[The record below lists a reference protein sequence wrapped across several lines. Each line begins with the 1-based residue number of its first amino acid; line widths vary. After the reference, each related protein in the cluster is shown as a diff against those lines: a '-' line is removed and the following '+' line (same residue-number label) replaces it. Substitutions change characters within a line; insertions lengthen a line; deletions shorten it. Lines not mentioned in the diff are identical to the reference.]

1 MFSRKSKAPQLEGKS
16 LEELLFLAETQAD
29 PVVRHA
35 ALTRAEMLAPDN
47 LDIQRALL
55 LLGRLHE
62 RSPRAMDFSVIKSYL
77 LHAFEHPEEHPPQE
91 VRQMAREL
99 FDDRRLLRCLELAPD
114 REAFLRSYLEEL
126 SREYMRVFVA
136 ADNRHIPRV
145 FGISFKGS
153 LAKYLAAPAKD
164 ILSNILSSPYLD
176 EEEARV
182 LARAFYRAFFEHAG
196 GETGELDS
204 KLGAQLRALLR

>member
-1 MFSRKSKAPQLEGKS
+1 
-16 LEELLFLAETQAD
+16 
-29 PVVRHA
+29 
-35 ALTRAEMLAPDN
+35 
-47 LDIQRALL
+47 
-55 LLGRLHE
+55 
-62 RSPRAMDFSVIKSYL
+62 
-77 LHAFEHPEEHPPQE
+77 
-91 VRQMAREL
+91 MAREL

-204 KLGAQLRALLR
+204 RLGAQLRALLR